1 MEVEDER
8 ERKEKR
14 KEGGHLLLCS
24 PFIPFQENVVLQTFT
39 CTVKAT
45 VPCTCS
51 TTFTELW
58 GERFKKDQY
67 NIALCHRKLCMQM
80 KTMSLAHDSCHFLA
94 MVHITL
100 IKRTERMK
108 SSPIPRGGGIRLLLA
123 YRPHQLQQPAQHQH
137 PPSHLLQVPPLQVWK
152 VLEKL
157 LLRLLLIKHA
167 HTKNHPWVLSVV
179 LLFSGLFV
187 LIQKLHN

>member
-108 SSPIPRGGGIRLLLA
+108 SSPIPRGGASDFSWLTDPINSSNLPNTSI
-123 YRPHQLQQPAQHQH
+123 PHPTSSRCPHYKFEKY
-137 PPSHLLQVPPLQVWK
+137 WK
-152 VLEKL
+152 SSCLG
-157 LLRLLLIKHA
+157 
-167 HTKNHPWVLSVV
+167 P
-179 LLFSGLFV
+179 F
-187 LIQKLHN
+187 